1 MIIWWLL
8 LSITAW
14 KVSKY
19 GVFSGPYFPAFG
31 LNMER
36 TGVSLRIQA
45 ESGKI
50 LTKKTPYLDTFHA
63 VNKVH
68 HQPFLNKLPN
78 NLKLLKEQFY
88 LSKLN
93 ELVMNKNK
101 NINYSSLQKKGWKN
115 KNGFIIKNNRLIPFI
130 VVTHQYCT
138 DWWIVL

>member
-1 MIIWWLL
+1 MITVVNHCVKSVKIRSFFW
-8 LSITAW
+8 S
-14 KVSKY
+14 
-19 GVFSGPYFPAFG
+19 VFSRIRTEYGENRSISPYSG
-31 LNMER
+31 
-36 TGVSLRIQA
+36 RIRENSHQ
-45 ESGKI
+45 
-50 LTKKTPYLDTFHA
+50 KTPYLDTFHA